1 MDIIPTVNKY
11 LQVAKSGKT
20 KKNCY
25 NAHHL
30 LYFKILSITL
40 LPHNNEMNYVYEIH
54 LETLLNKM
62 SKHMITLHIV

>member
-11 LQVAKSGKT
+11 LQVAKSVKT

-25 NAHHL
+25 NAHNV

-40 LPHNNEMNYVYEIH
+40 LQHNNEMNYVYEIH

-62 SKHMITLHIV
+62 SKHMITLYIV